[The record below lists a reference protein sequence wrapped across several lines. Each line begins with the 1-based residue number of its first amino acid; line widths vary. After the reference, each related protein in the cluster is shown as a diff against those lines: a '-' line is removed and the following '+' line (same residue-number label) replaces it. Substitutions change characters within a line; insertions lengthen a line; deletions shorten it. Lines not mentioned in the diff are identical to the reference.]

1 MLVNIPYMDPMG
13 TFKFSEFQIQNV
25 SSQVNPTTT
34 TMMTPT
40 SGDGVFDEIS
50 R

>member
-1 MLVNIPYMDPMG
+1 MG
-13 TFKFSEFQIQNV
+13 TFEFSEFQIQNV
-25 SSQVNPTTT
+25 SFEVNPTTT